1 MFNLI
6 YILDVAVSEEQC
18 GWNNFPVVTAVDR
31 KYYLTTYTF
40 LYRWSCGIFLVQI
53 KKLCAIKTNL
63 DKFQIATPLV
73 YLILKSN
80 LPVYSILASAGL
92 NEEQQQIQQMATDF
106 ATKEL
111 LPNMSTWDQ
120 QVTTIRFLWA
130 EEPFVII

>member
-1 MFNLI
+1 MVL
-6 YILDVAVSEEQC
+6 
-18 GWNNFPVVTAVDR
+18 WNIRGTNQKNMCNKNKF
-31 KYYLTTYTF
+31 
-40 LYRWSCGIFLVQI
+40 WQI
-53 KKLCAIKTNL
+53 CFKK
-63 DKFQIATPLV
+63 ATPLV

-120 QVTTIRFLWA
+120 QVTTIRFLWPRS
-130 EEPFVII
+130 PFI